1 MTIREKIKCSICE
14 QDYLLRISLGHSET
28 QIHTFE
34 CKECGSN
41 ISIEVLINFE
51 NINWQINYKENSN
64 RTHFKDTLFEE
75 ENQRYIVMNLHPE
88 LLVPNEFLHNPVYS
102 TNIFESERIQKER
115 FEREKFSKMSFEEF
129 EENYKLSQMYTSN
142 LANIEK
148 NWLILKVLWKMINN
162 NNKKEHLIKKQIK
175 KYKSNTIDSTHAD
188 FKEILFD
195 FNNTILYPDFIQ
207 KSPDFFKLF
216 KNSIKIHN
224 SENYKKFITFYKY
237 SFFNE
242 NMKKNFDIYS
252 NFFDIYNEFK
262 QLLLYVTTSQNI
274 PIGHR
279 VSSHD
284 FEKTKLFY
292 GQLYEAYTS
301 NISLISML
309 HNLYQGREY
318 DQFQNMTLQKYLTL
332 DKSGKTDNFANT
344 KEFDWFSEFVSSKL
358 RNASHHGNIELE
370 GDIVVYKAGKSL
382 NKYTMSYTRYLE
394 ICIQLFIRFVSLN
407 QLSLL
412 LIYIEENK
420 SL

>member
-34 CKECGSN
+34 CKECGNN
-41 ISIEVLINFE
+41 ISVEVIINFE

-75 ENQRYIVMNLHPE
+75 ENQKYIVMNLHPE
-88 LLVPNEFLHNPVYS
+88 LLVPNEFLHNPIYS

-115 FEREKFSKMSFEEF
+115 FEREKFPKMSFEEF

-142 LANIEK
+142 LTNIEK
-148 NWLILKVLWKMINN
+148 NWLILKVLWKMIN

-216 KNSIKIHN
+216 KDSTKMHN

-237 SFFNE
+237 NFFNE

-252 NFFDIYNEFK
+252 NFFDIYNEFR

-318 DQFQNMTLQKYLTL
+318 DQFQNITLSQYLKT
-332 DKSGKTDNFANT
+332 DKATRTDNFIST
-344 KEFDWFSEFVSSKL
+344 LDFIWFSEFVSSKL

-412 LIYIEENK
+412 LIYIEENN
-420 SL
+420 S

>member
-1 MTIREKIKCSICE
+1 
-14 QDYLLRISLGHSET
+14 
-28 QIHTFE
+28 
-34 CKECGSN
+34 
-41 ISIEVLINFE
+41 
-51 NINWQINYKENSN
+51 
-64 RTHFKDTLFEE
+64 
-75 ENQRYIVMNLHPE
+75 
-88 LLVPNEFLHNPVYS
+88 
-102 TNIFESERIQKER
+102 
-115 FEREKFSKMSFEEF
+115 
-129 EENYKLSQMYTSN
+129 MYTSN

-216 KNSIKIHN
+216 KNSIKMNN

-237 SFFNE
+237 NFFNE

-252 NFFDIYNEFK
+252 NFFDIYNEFR

-318 DQFQNMTLQKYLTL
+318 DQFQNITLSQYLKT
-332 DKSGKTDNFANT
+332 DKATRTDNFISTLDFN
-344 KEFDWFSEFVSSKL
+344 WFSEFVSSKL

-412 LIYIEENK
+412 LIYMEENN
-420 SL
+420 S

>member
-1 MTIREKIKCSICE
+1 MTIRNKIKCKICE
-14 QDYLLRISLGHSET
+14 QNYLLRISLGHSEI

-41 ISIEVLINFE
+41 ISVEVVIDFKNTNCQVLH
-51 NINWQINYKENSN
+51 KENCI
-64 RTHFKDTLFEE
+64 DTNFQDIIFED
-75 ENQRYIVMNLHPE
+75 ENQEYIVMNLHPE
-88 LLVPNEFLHNPVYS
+88 LLVPNEFLHNPIYS
-102 TNIFESERIQKER
+102 TNIFETERIHKER
-115 FEREKFSKMSFEEF
+115 FESEHFPKMTFEEF
-129 EENYKLSQMYTSN
+129 EENYKQSEMYTNN
-142 LANIEK
+142 LTNIEK

-162 NNKKEHLIKKQIK
+162 NKNKEELIKKQIR

-195 FNNTILYPDFIQ
+195 FNNTLLFPDFIE
-207 KSPDFFKLF
+207 KSPYFFKLF
-216 KNSIKIHN
+216 KDSINIPNSK
-224 SENYKKFITFYKY
+224 NYKNFITYYKY
-237 SFFNE
+237 NFFNE
-242 NMKKNFDIYS
+242 IMKKNLDIYS
-252 NFFDIYNEFK
+252 NFFDIYNEFR
-262 QLLLYVTTSQNI
+262 QLLLYVTTSQRI

-309 HNLYQGREY
+309 HNLYQGREF
-318 DQFQNMTLQKYLTL
+318 DKFQNITLTQYLKI
-332 DKSGKTDNFANT
+332 DKATRTDNFINT
-344 KEFDWFSEFVSSKL
+344 PDFNWFSEFISSKL

-370 GDIVVYKAGKSL
+370 GDIVIYKAGKSL

-407 QLSLL
+407 QLALL

-420 SL
+420 LR